1 MTESRASGAST
12 GAAAAEQ
19 TVHAADLPQ
28 DKTDPVNIELP
39 AGFDVLADDE
49 QLTAQVTESLDAV
62 EEQLLA
68 ALSST
73 DELANSAARYLAE
86 AGGKRVRPLL
96 TILTS
101 LLGDGVDDRVLRAAM
116 VMEMTH
122 LATLY
127 HDDVMD
133 SAPLRRG
140 APSAHVVWGNSVAIL
155 TGDLILARA
164 SQLMTELG
172 DDGPRIQA
180 ETFERLV
187 MGQLKETVGPR
198 GGEDPYDH
206 YLGVIANKT
215 GSLVATAAQL
225 GAYYGRTD
233 PELSQMLQTYGEAVG
248 IAFQLADDVIDLTA
262 DGVSSGKAPGTDL
275 REQVP
280 TLPVLLLR
288 RAAQNND
295 DAAHAA
301 LELLERDL
309 SGDAELAEAV
319 QAVVSHP
326 VTEEAWAVAR
336 SWSTRAKD
344 AISPLPESTVKAALL
359 SFADAVV
366 DREG

>member
-1 MTESRASGAST
+1 MTESEPPLTIR
-12 GAAAAEQ
+12 
-19 TVHAADLPQ
+19 
-28 DKTDPVNIELP
+28 LP
-39 AGFDVLADDE
+39 AGFDVLAADQRLSAE
-49 QLTAQVTESLDAV
+49 VTDALEAV

-73 DELANSAARYLAE
+73 DELANTAARYLAE

-96 TILTS
+96 TILTAM
-101 LLGDGVDDRVLRAAM
+101 LGSGVNQRVLRAAV

-140 APSAHVVWGNSVAIL
+140 APSAHEVWGNSVAIL

-172 DDGPRIQA
+172 DEGSRIQA

-187 MGQLKETVGPR
+187 MGQLHETVGPR
-198 GGEDPYDH
+198 EDEDPYQH
-206 YLGVIANKT
+206 YIGVIADKT
-215 GSLVATAAQL
+215 GALVAAAARL
-225 GAYYGRTD
+225 GCYFAGSD
-233 PELSQMLQTYGEAVG
+233 SEVSEVLQEYGEAVG

-262 DGVSSGKAPGTDL
+262 DGADSGKTPGTDL
-275 REQVP
+275 REGVP

-288 RAAQNND
+288 RIAADESAEHHD
-295 DAAHAA
+295 DAVAA
-301 LELLERDL
+301 LALVDGDL
-309 SGDAELAEAV
+309 SGDAALA
-319 QAVVSHP
+319 QAVAAVVAHP
-326 VTEEAWAVAR
+326 VTDQAWSVAR
-336 SWSTRAKD
+336 GWSTKAKN
-344 AISPLPESTVKAALL
+344 AIAPLPESMVKQALL
-359 SFADAVV
+359 SFAEAMV

>member
-1 MTESRASGAST
+1 ML
-12 GAAAAEQ
+12 AA
-19 TVHAADLPQ
+19 
-28 DKTDPVNIELP
+28 
-39 AGFDVLADDE
+39 DE
-49 QLTAQVTESLDAV
+49 QLSAEVADALDAV
-62 EEQLLA
+62 EEQLLE

-73 DELANSAARYLAE
+73 DELANTAARYLAE

-96 TILTS
+96 TILTA
-101 LLGDGVDDRVLRAAM
+101 LLGKGVNQQVLRAAV

-140 APSAHVVWGNSVAIL
+140 APSAHEVWGNSVAIL

-172 DDGPRIQA
+172 DEGSRIQA

-187 MGQLKETVGPR
+187 MGQLHETVGPR
-198 GGEDPYDH
+198 EGEDPYQH
-206 YLGVIANKT
+206 YIGVIADKT
-215 GSLVATAAQL
+215 GALVAAAARL
-225 GAYYGRTD
+225 GCYFGGTGA
-233 PELSQMLQTYGEAVG
+233 EVSEVLQEYGEAVG

-262 DGVSSGKAPGTDL
+262 DGADSGKTPGTDL
-275 REQVP
+275 RERVP

-288 RAAQNND
+288 RIAADETAENYD
-295 DAAHAA
+295 DAVAA
-301 LELLERDL
+301 LALVDGDL
-309 SGDAELAEAV
+309 SGDAELA
-319 QAVVSHP
+319 QAVAAVVAHP
-326 VTEEAWAVAR
+326 VTDEAWSVAR
-336 SWSTRAKD
+336 GWSAKAKS
-344 AISPLPESTVKAALL
+344 AIAPLPESTVKQALL

>member
-1 MTESRASGAST
+1 MTESQVSGTKAGT
-12 GAAAAEQ
+12 AAAGQ
-19 TVHAADLPQ
+19 TVSGTHLPKSN
-28 DKTDPVNIELP
+28 DTLSVHLP
-39 AGFDVLADDE
+39 AGFDVLADDDL
-49 QLTAQVTESLDAV
+49 LTAQVTEALDAV

-86 AGGKRVRPLL
+86 AGGKRIRPLL

-101 LLGDGVDDRVLRAAM
+101 LLGEGVNERVLRAAV

-140 APSAHVVWGNSVAIL
+140 APSAHEVWGNSVAIL

-164 SQLMTELG
+164 SQLMTELS
-172 DDGPRIQA
+172 DDGSRIQA

-187 MGQLKETVGPR
+187 MGQLRETVGPR
-198 GGEDPYDH
+198 EGEDPYDH

-215 GSLVATAAQL
+215 GSLVAAAAQL
-225 GAYYGRTD
+225 GAYYGHTD
-233 PELSQMLQTYGEAVG
+233 PEHSQLLQTYGEAVG

-262 DGVSSGKAPGTDL
+262 DGASSGKSPGTDL
-275 REQVP
+275 REHVL

-288 RAAQNND
+288 RAAQRKD
-295 DAAHAA
+295 PAAQAA
-301 LELLERDL
+301 LELVDRDL
-309 SGDAELAEAV
+309 TGDAELGEAV
-319 QAVVSHP
+319 EAVVAHP

-336 SWSTRAKD
+336 GWSTRAKE
-344 AISPLPESTVKAALL
+344 AISPLPESTVKSALL

-366 DREG
+366 DREA